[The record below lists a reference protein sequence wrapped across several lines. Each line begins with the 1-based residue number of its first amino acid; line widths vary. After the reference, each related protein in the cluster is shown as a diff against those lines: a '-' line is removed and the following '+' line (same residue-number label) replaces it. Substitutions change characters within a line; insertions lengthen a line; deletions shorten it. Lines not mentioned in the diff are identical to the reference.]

1 MSSFGF
7 YMEIRNATINDIEAM
22 VRYQCKMFPER
33 SAEQS
38 EWYMR
43 LWSSKAHDEISN
55 SFLVLDDNG
64 EICGQDLYSSMN
76 YYYGGEKADGVW
88 EFDLIIDEALR
99 KDTWG
104 LDLLVAGLQH
114 EHIFATGSNDTAL
127 KIHNKMGKRW
137 LGELRK
143 YVKVVNPL
151 YIATALWRGNVPA
164 AKFPAEVASW
174 RRVAPEEFPQL
185 TAACNPSLFEV
196 GRDIDFLRWR
206 FTQLHEYAV
215 YRREGG
221 DEYFV
226 VRTIIKSHITAL
238 VIVDWRC
245 RVEDDGS
252 RFEQI
257 VEAATA
263 IAKSLH
269 LPILIT
275 GSSLAA
281 TDAVLERHRFRS
293 VGRPRPIIGNDKRF
307 KQRKDDI
314 ARRAFALVTLADSD
328 GEVFW

>member
-1 MSSFGF
+1 MT
-7 YMEIRNATINDIEAM
+7 IRNATINDIEAM

-33 SAEQS
+33 SVEQS
-38 EWYMR
+38 ERYMQ
-43 LWSSKAHDEISN
+43 LWASKAPDEIAKT
-55 SFLVLDDNG
+55 FLVIDDDNG
-64 EICGQDLYSSMN
+64 TICGQDLFSSMN
-76 YYYGGEKADGVW
+76 YYLDGACASAVW
-88 EFDLIIDEALR
+88 GFDIIVDEELR
-99 KDTWG
+99 KGAWG
-104 LDLLVAGLQH
+104 LELLLATKKYPI
-114 EHIFATGSNDTAL
+114 IFATGSNPNAL
-127 KIHNKMGKRW
+127 KINLKLGQTL
-137 LGELRK
+137 LGEIRK
-143 YVKVVNPL
+143 YVKLVNPL

-164 AKFPAEVASW
+164 AKFPAEVAAW

-185 TAACNPSLFEV
+185 TAAFNPSLFEV

-245 RVEDDGS
+245 SVEDGS
-252 RFEQI
+252 QFEQI
-257 VEAATA
+257 VEAAIA

-314 ARRAFALVTLADSD
+314 ERRAFAIVTLADSD
-328 GEVFW
+328 GEVLW

>member
-1 MSSFGF
+1 
-7 YMEIRNATINDIEAM
+7 M
-22 VRYQCKMFPER
+22 VRYQCKMFTVR
-33 SAEQS
+33 SVEQS
-38 EWYMR
+38 ERYMR
-43 LWSSKAHDEISN
+43 LWASKAPDEITKT
-55 SFLVLDDNG
+55 FLVVDDDG
-64 EICGQDLYSSMN
+64 TICGQDIFSSMN
-76 YYYGGEKADGVW
+76 YYYDGSCTSAVW
-88 EFDLIIDEALR
+88 GFDLIVDEELR
-99 KDTWG
+99 KGAWG
-104 LDLLVAGLQH
+104 IDLLLATKEKYKL
-114 EHIFATGSNDTAL
+114 IFSTGSNPKAL
-127 KIHNKMGKRW
+127 KINLKFGLKPM
-137 LGELRK
+137 GELRK

-151 YIATALWRGNVPA
+151 YVATALWRGNVLA
-164 AKFPAEVASW
+164 AKFPTEFAAW

-185 TAACNPSLFEV
+185 TAAFNPSLFEV

-215 YRREGG
+215 YRRDGG

-252 RFEQI
+252 QFEQI
-257 VEAATA
+257 VETATA

-275 GSSLAA
+275 GSSLAV

-314 ARRAFALVTLADSD
+314 ERRAFALVTLADSD